1 MIEELN
7 RLVVDLK
14 HRRGRHDNYN
24 TQSSQQKGSKMYST
38 KKKEEEKKKK
48 KSDRSSKAH
57 KVQVDIAVIDVV
69 EPKNA
74 A

>member
-38 KKKEEEKKKK
+38 KKKEEEKKK
-48 KSDRSSKAH
+48 SDRSSKAH
-57 KVQVDIAVIDVV
+57 KVQVDIAVIDVA